1 MRTKISGNSR
11 KGRGRDWWK
20 VKEGLILG
28 SEEFDRWQGSLE
40 SEREKDFWN

>member
-20 VKEGLILG
+20 VKEKRIFGIKKFG
-28 SEEFDRWQGSLE
+28 RWKGSLKSGRGKAFGE
-40 SEREKDFWN
+40 